1 MDIEMDKTSELKGI
15 LGDFL
20 KWNNARLTCFTQML
34 LALFAVRTV
43 NLRELAVAFVSD
55 ALIDS
60 RYKRVKRFFATFE
73 IDMDIIARWVFKLF
87 FSEEKKVYL
96 TIDRTNWFWGKAKI
110 NILTIGIA
118 HEGVA
123 IPVLWTLLNKA
134 GNASAIEHQAILE
147 RFIKIFDKNCIA
159 GVLGDREFASGE
171 LFYWLNENKIP
182 FYIRIKEG
190 SNVCVKNKKFCTA
203 EKIFSRLSLREN
215 KPFMMRISMYG
226 QKVYL
231 AGARSERGE
240 LMIVAT
246 NQNPATAITIYLRR
260 WEIECLFQSLKGRGF
275 RFEETH
281 MTKLERIE
289 KLMALLTIGFCWAH
303 KVGEWCAK
311 VKPIVF
317 NKYRN
322 SQRPQY
328 TYFRYGFD
336 LIRDA
341 LFNISKRTKKFK
353 EYIKQITRSSSPESG
368 FI

>member
-1 MDIEMDKTSELKGI
+1 MDKTSELKGI

-20 KWNNARLTCFTQML
+20 KWNNARLTCFTQIL
-34 LALFAVRTV
+34 LALFSVRTV
-43 NLRELAVAFVSD
+43 NLRELSIAFASN

-60 RYKRVKRFFATFE
+60 RYKRVKRFFATFK
-73 IDMDIIARWVFKLF
+73 IDMDLIARWVFNLF
-87 FSEEKKVYL
+87 FSKEDKLYL
-96 TIDRTNWFWGKAKI
+96 TIDRTNWFFGKAKI

-118 HEGVA
+118 HEGIA

-134 GNASAIEHQAILE
+134 GNASAAEHQAILE
-147 RFIKIFDKNCIA
+147 RFIKIFGKENIA

-171 LFYWLNENKIP
+171 LFSWFNKNKIP
-182 FYIRIKEG
+182 FYIRIKES
-190 SNVCVKNKKFCTA
+190 SNVYIKNKKIFTA
-203 EKIFSRLSLREN
+203 EKIFNRLKLREN
-215 KPFMMRISMYG
+215 KPFMMKISMYG
-226 QKVYL
+226 QKIYL

-246 NQNPATAITIYLRR
+246 NKNPNNAIAIYLRR

-281 MTKLERIE
+281 MTRLDRIE

-303 KVGEWCAK
+303 KVGEWRAK
-311 VKPIVF
+311 SKPIVF
-317 NKYRN
+317 NKHRN

-341 LFNISKRTKKFK
+341 LFNLPKRTKEFK
-353 EYIKQITRSSSPESG
+353 KYIKQIIVNSLYWE
-368 FI
+368 II

>member
-43 NLRELAVAFVSD
+43 NLRELAVAFVSN

-60 RYKRVKRFFATFE
+60 RYKRVKRFFATFK

-87 FSEEKKVYL
+87 FSEENKIYL

-110 NILTIGIA
+110 NILTLGIA

-123 IPVLWTLLNKA
+123 IPVLWQLLNKA
-134 GNASAIEHQAILE
+134 GNASAAEHQALLE
-147 RFIKIFDKNCIA
+147 RFIKIFSKDCIA

-171 LFYWLNENKIP
+171 LFSWFNENKIP

-190 SNVCVKNKKFCTA
+190 SNVYIKNKKLYTA
-203 EKIFSRLSLREN
+203 GKIFNRLNLREN
-215 KPFMMRISMYG
+215 RPFMMRVSMYG
-226 QKVYL
+226 QKIYL
-231 AGARSERGE
+231 GGARSERGE

-246 NQNPATAITIYLRR
+246 NQNPNTAITIYLRR
-260 WEIECLFQSLKGRGF
+260 WEIECLFQGLKGRGF

-281 MTKLERIE
+281 ITKLERIE
-289 KLMALLTIGFCWAH
+289 KLMALLTVGFCWAH
-303 KVGEWCAK
+303 KVGEWYAK

-341 LFNISKRTKKFK
+341 LFNISKRAKEFK
-353 EYIKQITRSSSPESG
+353 TYIKQIAG
-368 FI
+368 FNLLEGEFI